1 MKKQVIK
8 LLHQQIDQLE
18 QPEFDL
24 EAWKSATMTILER
37 IFGTSNE
44 KLKLIGQ
51 LKIDY
56 SSWALRD
63 SNAKYKPVESCK
75 NQGKAILKASI
86 DEIETF
92 GLPFENPKSILEK
105 YLDGAEVKTLLSNAG
120 NKAKVLSGL
129 KKKDLEKLVL
139 NLLELSTS

>member
-92 GLPFENPKSILEK
+92 GLPLENPKSILEK

>member
-8 LLHQQIDQLE
+8 LLEKQIEKLE
-18 QPEFDL
+18 QPDFDL
-24 EAWKSATMTILER
+24 EAWKSATIAVLSR
-37 IFGTSNE
+37 IFGESDGKVKQITD
-44 KLKLIGQ
+44 

-63 SNAKYKPVESCK
+63 SNAKYKPVETCK
-75 NQGKAILKASI
+75 KKGHAILEAAI

-92 GLPFENPKSILEK
+92 GIPTKEHPDFLSKFFDPEELKI
-105 YLDGAEVKTLLSNAG
+105 LLSESG
-120 NKAKVLSGL
+120 DHSKVISKL

-139 NLLELSTS
+139 KLIQHA